1 MPTTAALPPPVSTE
15 RVVRWAR
22 RPNVT
27 DMLLVGAL
35 VAVGLLTAA
44 PAGYYPDRAAAV
56 LLVSAPLPVLLLVRR
71 RYPVAVCVALA
82 LANLLIVTTGYPPLG
97 GVLALA
103 AALYSLG
110 AYRDIQVAV
119 AVGFALLVALP
130 VGFWF
135 GASEL
140 AFRGAG
146 YVYEPAPVV
155 VLPLFVPLGV
165 GILTRQYRQRNA
177 PTARELELQ
186 QAGQAETERRVLLE
200 ERAAIARDLHDSVA
214 HHVNLMVIQAETGP
228 DLVERGTEDVL
239 NGFRL
244 IGDTGRRALAEL
256 DRTLAALRDDSGAL
270 LAPQPGLADLPALV
284 EDTAAQ
290 GLAVDLVTL
299 GQPRPADAG
308 VELAA
313 YRIVQESLTN
323 VVRHAEA
330 SAATVTVEY
339 ARDGLAVQVAD
350 RGRGFD
356 PAQARPD
363 RAGNGLA
370 GMRERARVHGG
381 TLAVASAP
389 GAGTMVSAW
398 LPLPEVS

>member
-1 MPTTAALPPPVSTE
+1 MPTTTALSPPVSAE
-15 RVVRWAR
+15 QLVRWAR
-22 RPNVT
+22 RPNVA

-35 VAVGLLTAA
+35 VAVGLVTAA
-44 PAGYYPDRAAAV
+44 PTGYHSNRAAAA
-56 LLVSAPLPVLLLVRR
+56 LLVAAPLPVLLLLRR

-82 LANLLIVTTGYPPLG
+82 FANLLIVATGFPQIG
-97 GVLALA
+97 AILALVV
-103 AALYSLG
+103 ALYSLG
-110 AYRDIQVAV
+110 AYRDIQAAV
-119 AVGFALLVALP
+119 AVGFTLLVALP
-130 VGFWF
+130 VGAWF
-135 GASEL
+135 GAEL
-140 AFRGAG
+140 VFQDRYIDLPGPVAAG
-146 YVYEPAPVV
+146 
-155 VLPLFVPLGV
+155 VLPLFIPLGV
-165 GILTRQYRQRNA
+165 GVVTRQYRLANA

-186 QAGQAETERRVLLE
+186 QAGREESERRVLLQ

-214 HHVNLMVIQAETGP
+214 HHVNLMVIHAETGP
-228 DLVERGTEDVL
+228 DLVARGTEDVL
-239 NGFRL
+239 SGFRL

-256 DRTLAALRDDSGAL
+256 DRTLAALREDSGAP

-290 GLAVDLVTL
+290 GLTVELVTL
-299 GQPRPADAG
+299 GEPRPADAG
-308 VELAA
+308 VALAA

-356 PAQARPD
+356 QAQPRPD
-363 RAGNGLA
+363 RPGNGLA